1 ALASGTGS
9 MVDTAY
15 NTWDSSL
22 GVSVSAADFQSTS
35 ITGMDGPRQADGSL
49 PCVPFLRLAAGS
61 DLIDKG
67 QNVGLPF
74 AGSAPDLGAF
84 ESGPCASGGAGT
96 GGAGGATGTAGTGG
110 AAGRGGGGAAGRG
123 GAGGMGGVVGTAGAS
138 GGGAG

>member
-35 ITGMDGPRQADGSL
+35 IAGMDGPRQADGSL
-49 PCVPFLRLAAGS
+49 PCLPFMRLAQGS

-67 QNVGLPF
+67 QNVSLPF
-74 AGSAPDLGAF
+74 SGTAPDLGAF
-84 ESGPCASGGAGT
+84 EYGPCSSGGTGT
-96 GGAGGATGTAGTGG
+96 GGAGGAGGGGG
-110 AAGRGGGGAAGRG
+110 AGGVAGGSGGAAGRG
-123 GAGGMGGVVGTAGAS
+123 GAGG
-138 GGGAG
+138 